1 LLSGEADMRR
11 YLLATALLMATAS
24 AFAQTP
30 YAGMHLRAVKALSDQ
45 QIADL
50 AAGRGMG
57 LALAGELNGYPGPA
71 HVIELADRLA
81 LSQDQRER
89 IQRLF
94 DSMKAEAV
102 PLGSNLIALE
112 AELERLFASRSVT
125 TASLKAA
132 TAAIAATQG
141 ELRETHLEYHILAA
155 EILGDDQMQKYAV
168 MRGYTWQNADQTHHH

>member
-1 LLSGEADMRR
+1 MRR

-30 YAGMHLRAVKALSDQ
+30 YAGMHLRPVKALSDQ

-71 HVIELADRLA
+71 HVIELADRLE
-81 LSQDQRER
+81 LTLEQRER
-89 IQRLF
+89 MKRLF
-94 DSMKAEAV
+94 DSMKVEAV
-102 PLGSNLIALE
+102 PLGSKLTGLE
-112 AELERLFASRSVT
+112 AELDRLFAGRSIT

-141 ELRETHLEYHILAA
+141 ELRETHLRYHLLAA

-168 MRGYTWQNADQTHHH
+168 MRGYTGQNAAQTHHHD